1 MNGAPRA
8 ETSAGGVVV
17 HRNGD
22 GWRYLLIRDS
32 YQNWGFPKG
41 HVEPGESVEAAARRE
56 VAEETGVRE
65 AVITAPLDVI
75 EWEFQ
80 FRGVRVRKTC
90 YFFLME
96 TQDSAT
102 SPQRE
107 EGISACRW
115 TTFDEATRLV
125 AYDNA
130 RGVLRAAHALVTA
143 AGHERDAAT
152 PPLA

>member
-1 MNGAPRA
+1 MART
-8 ETSAGGVVV
+8 EVSAGGVVV
-17 HRNGD
+17 HRDGD
-22 GWRYLLIRDS
+22 GFRYLLIRDS

-41 HVEPGESVEAAARRE
+41 HVEPGESIEAAACRE

-75 EWEFQ
+75 QWEFQ
-80 FRGVRVRKTC
+80 FRGARVRKTC
-90 YFFLME
+90 HFFLME
-96 TQDSAT
+96 TRDSST

-115 TTFDEATRLV
+115 TTFDEANRLV

-130 RGVLRAAHALVTA
+130 RGVLHTAQALVTA
-143 AGHERDAAT
+143 GDRSGEPAA
-152 PPLA
+152 PPVG